1 MEDQDVPA
9 RATRA
14 GAVLRAGLERL
25 DGVVAVRGA
34 GLLLG
39 AALDHQHAK
48 EVVGAALARGL
59 VVNAP
64 RPDTI
69 RLAPSLLVSDAH
81 IDEGLALLAA
91 ALADVAATSASDT
104 NAAAS

>member
-1 MEDQDVPA
+1 MEAEDVPA
-9 RATRA
+9 RARRA
-14 GAVLRAGLERL
+14 GARLRSGLQGL
-25 DGVVAVRGA
+25 DGVGGVRGA

-39 AALDHQHAK
+39 AALDHQRAK

-69 RLAPSLLVSDAH
+69 RLAPSLLVSDDEV
-81 IDEGLALLAA
+81 DEGLQLLSM
-91 ALADVAATSASDT
+91 ALADVAAVAAPRSASV
-104 NAAAS
+104 S